1 MTTTPRGIVVAINPS
16 AAFGRGSAVGAQVV
30 SALRTAGLEVTALS
44 EPSFDALVAAT
55 RHALDLGTSALVM
68 VGGDGMVNLGANLL
82 AGSSIPLGIVPSGTG
97 NDTARGL
104 GIPLDDTDAAIAVL
118 LDALTRPPRVI
129 DAARVGAP
137 GGPQRW
143 FVGVLAAGFD
153 AVVNERA
160 NLMRWPRGRS
170 RYTLALLR
178 ELAVL
183 RPRRYRLVL
192 DGVESQ
198 TDAMLVSVGN
208 NTSLGGGMLVTPNA
222 LLDDGLLDVLVVQ
235 PLSRLAFLRIFPRVF
250 KGTHLTDPRV
260 AVHRARTVSID
271 SEGLVAYADGE
282 RIGPLPLEVEVV
294 PGALR
299 VLAP

>member
-16 AAFGRGSAVGAQVV
+16 ASFGKGSAVGTKVV
-30 SALRTAGLEVTALS
+30 SALRAAGLEVTALTES
-44 EPSFDALVAAT
+44 SFDALVVET
-55 RHALDLGTSALVM
+55 RRAIDRGTTALVV

-82 AGSSIPLGIVPSGTG
+82 AGSTIPLGIVPSGTG

-104 GIPLDDTDAAIAVL
+104 GIPLGDTDAAIAVL
-118 LDALTRPPRVI
+118 LDTLERPPRVI
-129 DAARVGAP
+129 DAVRVNAP
-137 GGPQRW
+137 GEAHRW

-160 NLMRWPRGRS
+160 NVMRWPRGRS

-183 RPRRYRLVL
+183 KPRQYRLVL
-192 DGVESQ
+192 GGVEME
-198 TDAMLVSVGN
+198 TKAMLVSVGN
-208 NTSLGGGMLVTPNA
+208 NSSLGGGMLVTPNA

-250 KGTHLTDPRV
+250 TGTHLTDPRV
-260 AVHRARTVSID
+260 AVHRVRTIAIHSD
-271 SEGLVAYADGE
+271 GLVAYADGE
-282 RIGPLPLEVEVV
+282 RMGPLPLEIEVV

>member
-1 MTTTPRGIVVAINPS
+1 MTTTPRGIVVAVNPS
-16 AAFGRGSAVGAQVV
+16 AAFGKGGAVGAKVV
-30 SALRTAGLEVTALS
+30 SALRAAGLEVTALT

-55 RHALDLGTSALVM
+55 RRAIDRGTTALVV

-82 AGSSIPLGIVPSGTG
+82 AGSTIPLGIVPSGTG

-104 GIPLDDTDAAIAVL
+104 GIPLGDTDAAIAVL
-118 LDALTRPPRVI
+118 LDAIDRPPRVI
-129 DAARVGAP
+129 DAVRAHAP
-137 GGPQRW
+137 GGTHRW

-183 RPRRYRLVL
+183 RPRHYRLVL
-192 DGVESQ
+192 DGVEME
-198 TDAMLVSVGN
+198 TEAMLVSVGN

-250 KGTHLTDPRV
+250 TGTHLTDPRV
-260 AVHRARTVSID
+260 AVYRVRTIAIH

-282 RIGPLPLEVEVV
+282 RIGPLPLEIEVV

>member
-1 MTTTPRGIVVAINPS
+1 MTTAPAGIVVAINPS
-16 AAFGRGSAVGAQVV
+16 AAFGRGSTVGAQVV
-30 SALRTAGLEVTALS
+30 SALRAVGLEVTALS
-44 EPSFDALVAAT
+44 EQSFDDLVAAT
-55 RHALDLGTSALVM
+55 RHALEIGTSALVM

-118 LDALTRPPRVI
+118 IDALSRPPRVI
-129 DAARVGAP
+129 DAARVRAP
-137 GGPQRW
+137 GGQWRW

-178 ELAVL
+178 ELVVL
-183 RPRRYRLVL
+183 RPRSYRLVL

-198 TDAMLVSVGN
+198 VEAMLVSVGN
-208 NTSLGGGMLVTPNA
+208 NTSIGGGMLVTPNA
-222 LLDDGLLDVLVVQ
+222 LLDDGLLDVLVVR
-235 PLSRLAFLRIFPRVF
+235 PLSRLEFLRIFPRVF

-260 AVHRARTVSID
+260 TVHRARTVSID
-271 SEGLVAYADGE
+271 SEGLAAYADGE
-282 RIGPLPLEVEVV
+282 RIGPLPLAIEVV
-294 PGALR
+294 PEALR